1 MRSRRPKFLAEMNV
15 TSLAD
20 VSFTLMVIFLIA
32 GVSSALSRQQGVD
45 LELPRI
51 SRPDPQPREGLVI
64 SIKADG
70 TLFVGQRQTARSA
83 LPRVLSEQL
92 ATGRFDRVYLHADR
106 GVSYGVVM
114 DVLGVVRDGGIS
126 NIGLAALPAEQ

>member
-1 MRSRRPKFLAEMNV
+1 MNI

-45 LELPRI
+45 LDLPRV
-51 SRPDPQPREGLVI
+51 SRPDPQTKSGLTI

-70 TLFVGQRQTARSA
+70 QLYVGTRMTTRQA
-83 LPRVLSEQL
+83 LPRVLGEQI
-92 ATGRFDRVYLHADR
+92 AAGQYDRVYLHADKNV
-106 GVSYGVVM
+106 GYGVVM

-126 NIGLAALPAEQ
+126 NIGLSALPKEP

>member
-1 MRSRRPKFLAEMNV
+1 MNI

-51 SRPDPQPREGLVI
+51 SRPEPQTREGLTI
-64 SIKADG
+64 SIKDDG
-70 TLFVGQRQTARSA
+70 TLFVGRRQTIRSA
-83 LPRVLSEQL
+83 LPRVLAEQL
-92 ATGRFDRVYLHADR
+92 ATGRFDRVYLEADKR
-106 GVSYGVVM
+106 VDYGIVI

-126 NIGLAALPAEQ
+126 NIGLTALPTE